1 LERDAPQASLVVG
14 DQSFPIRPGDTLA
27 ACLMRAGRLAFRRT
41 RRGEPR
47 GVYCGIGICHDCL
60 ATVDGTP
67 NVRAC
72 ITTARP
78 GMIVS
83 FGDDER

>member
-1 LERDAPQASLVVG
+1 LKREASQASVVAG
-14 DQSFPIRPGDTLA
+14 DQSIPIRPGDTLA
-27 ACLMRAGRLAFRRT
+27 ACLMRAGRLALRRT

-47 GVYCGIGICHDCL
+47 GVYCGIGICNDCL

-72 ITTARP
+72 MTIAQP
-78 GMIVS
+78 GMIVT
-83 FGDDER
+83 FADDGR